1 MANFLKHPKSFMLV
15 HHRIWEYKKDI
26 NIFTNKKIP
35 LINNEFVKKY
45 YSGDSR
51 DKELVKELSNKEE
64 LTVLH
69 PNPLELITEFCNTQK
84 KFSELI
90 SKNQLVREILDDIAT
105 IKDYYQTENAEE
117 SERSNKK
124 LHIAS

>member
-69 PNPLELITEFCNTQK
+69 PNPLELITEFCNTK
-84 KFSELI
+84 K
-90 SKNQLVREILDDIAT
+90 KILRI
-105 IKDYYQTENAEE
+105 NF
-117 SERSNKK
+117 KK
-124 LHIAS
+124 SVSQRNFG